1 MSSTAQ
7 PTPRTSLQS
16 GLQDHPDRQVNEAF
30 DKLIALREITAETGT
45 VTVRAQNQV
54 LQSLPHDVL
63 VRVAV
68 LLKRAKLNARGV
80 PAALPAAGD
89 FGAVPG

>member
-7 PTPRTSLQS
+7 PTHLTSPQA
-16 GLQDHPDRQVNEAF
+16 GLQDLDRQVNEAF
-30 DKLIALREITAETGT
+30 DKLLALREMTAETGT

-63 VRVAV
+63 ARVAV

-80 PAALPAAGD
+80 PQGK
-89 FGAVPG
+89 